1 MHIAARIVRERFG
14 PERAMV
20 HFVTSGN
27 HAPRVARDAAIAFTE
42 YRNIILSVIP
52 TQTSYGNGDPSQV
65 AIQDLSNR

>member
-1 MHIAARIVRERFG
+1 
-14 PERAMV
+14 MV